1 MSEDH
6 ASAVRILREVP
17 LQSPKALLRHARR
30 LYSVADVPEHIN
42 RHNRKAWARS
52 VALLG
57 DRWLLAV
64 PQGRTES

>member
-1 MSEDH
+1 MTRPAFLDQPEAINS
-6 ASAVRILREVP
+6 R
-17 LQSPKALLRHARR
+17 KALLRHARR

-52 VALLG
+52 VSMLG
-57 DRWLLAV
+57 NRWLLAV